1 VSDTPQQSGC
11 GIVNLILPL
20 FMLGGAVLG
29 WNVGVRFGLGFGLIG
44 VPIGLVLS
52 IPAMGLTLTA
62 ILGVA
67 YLIDRVMGR
76 DGK

>member
-11 GIVNLILPL
+11 GVVNLILPL

-29 WNVGVRFGLGFGLIG
+29 WNVGSRFGLGFGLLG
-44 VPIGLVLS
+44 VPIGIVLS
-52 IPAMGLTLTA
+52 ILAMGLTLTA

-67 YLIDRVMGR
+67 YLLDRVKGR
-76 DGK
+76 DDR